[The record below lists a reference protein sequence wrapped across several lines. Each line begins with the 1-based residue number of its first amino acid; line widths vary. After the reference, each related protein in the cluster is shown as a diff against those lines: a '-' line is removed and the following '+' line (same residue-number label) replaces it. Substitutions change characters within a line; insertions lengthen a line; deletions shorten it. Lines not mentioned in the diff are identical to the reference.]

1 VTAPPPSAS
10 DNGSAENG
18 EEESPWRRRIAVAS
32 LGLAAAIVIYL
43 LLFGRH
49 QYEVTAEFE
58 NAAQLVRG
66 SQVVVGGA
74 PVGSVKDIQLGDHGQ
89 ALVTFSVGSD
99 YAPLHRG
106 TTATIRSYSLSGIA
120 NRQVQLTLPA
130 SNQAGPSIPSGGDL
144 STQETV
150 SEVDLDQLFNTLNPK
165 TIRNFKHVIQG
176 FEVSYEGVGKQ
187 ANTGFRYLNPFLSTS
202 RRVFSELTLDQNAF
216 SRLIVDTSHLSG
228 ALAQRAPDISGLIH
242 NTNLMM
248 GALGSQRIALADA
261 VSKLPGFM
269 REANT
274 TFVNLRA
281 TLDDLD
287 PLVDASKPVADR
299 LGPFFREFRAAA
311 SDAVPT
317 ISDLDQIIK
326 RPGKNNDLIDLTN
339 AQVPLQKVAIG
350 SSQQKCAS
358 DPTSYAQL
366 QAIADSDPP
375 DDFKQGA
382 FSESVCSLLDSI
394 PQLAFFRAYTPELV
408 GWFNDF
414 GTTSGIADANGGMG
428 RIATSLN
435 MFSLTSSGVPNILG
449 APQGF
454 QQAIDAL
461 GPPQGG
467 DYTGNRQRCPGAL
480 ERDPGDGSTPYTDH
494 GTIPCVKTEVPV
506 GP

>member
-1 VTAPPPSAS
+1 MTEH
-10 DNGSAENG
+10 DTGENG
-18 EEESPWRRRIAVAS
+18 EEESPWRRRIAVTS
-32 LGLAAAIVIYL
+32 LLIAAAIVIYL
-43 LLFGRH
+43 LLFGRN

-66 SQVVVGGA
+66 SQVVVAGTS
-74 PVGSVKDIQLGDHGQ
+74 VGSVSDIQLGDHGQ
-89 ALVTFSVGSD
+89 ALVTFSVSD
-99 YAPLHRG
+99 PYTPLHRG
-106 TTATIRSYSLSGIA
+106 TTATIRSYSLSGVA
-120 NRQVQLTLPA
+120 NRQVQLTLPPD
-130 SNQAGPSIPSGGDL
+130 NVAGAAIPSGGDL
-144 STQETV
+144 TTSETV

-187 ANTGFRYLNPFLSTS
+187 ANTGYKYFNPFLSTS
-202 RRVFSELTLDQNAF
+202 RRVFNELTLDQSAF
-216 SRLIVDTSHLSG
+216 ERLIVDTSPLSG
-228 ALAQRAPDISGLIH
+228 ALAQRAPDISLLIH
-242 NTNLMM
+242 NANLMM
-248 GALGSQRIALADA
+248 GALGRQRVALASA

-287 PLVDASKPVADR
+287 PLVNASKPVADR
-299 LGPFFREFRAAA
+299 LGPFFHEFRAAA

-317 ISDLDQIIK
+317 IRDLDQIVK
-326 RPGKNNDLIDLTN
+326 APGHNNDLVDQTN
-339 AQVPLQKVAIG
+339 AQVPLARAAIG
-350 SSQQKCAS
+350 SSQQQCAN

-366 QAIADSDPP
+366 QQIANNDPP
-375 DDFKQGA
+375 GDFKQGA

-414 GTTSGIADANGGMG
+414 GTSGVTDANGGIG
-428 RIATSLN
+428 RIGTTLN
-435 MFSLTSSGVPNILG
+435 MFSLTAQGIPDLLGQPQSLGQIIQNPGLQPISGG
-449 APQGF
+449 
-454 QQAIDAL
+454 
-461 GPPQGG
+461 
-467 DYTGNRQRCPGAL
+467 YTGNRERCPGAL

-494 GTIPCVKTEVPV
+494 GTLPCDPTEVPV